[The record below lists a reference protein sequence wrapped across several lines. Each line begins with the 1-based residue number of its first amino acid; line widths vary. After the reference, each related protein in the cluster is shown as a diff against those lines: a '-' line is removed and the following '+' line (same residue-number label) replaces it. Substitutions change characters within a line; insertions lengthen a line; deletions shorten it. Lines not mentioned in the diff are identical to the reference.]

1 VCQSAKTNRRREG
14 RNVHREEVLD
24 RVGAGLVERQVEDLR
39 HDQANNAEHGNTA
52 VLDLTLLHQVL
63 SQPTLDISAFAGPN
77 LKIARDKAEI

>member
-1 VCQSAKTNRRREG
+1 
-14 RNVHREEVLD
+14 
-24 RVGAGLVERQVEDLR
+24 VEDLR
-39 HDQANNAEHGNTA
+39 HDQADNAEHGNTA